1 MGWKAARLTD
11 EVKDLGANLDSILEG
26 CEEKRVERESER
38 TTSGQVVCWD
48 LEAAIH
54 EVSTES
60 DFLPPRL
67 VGERNTF
74 LPLPSTVL
82 LPPSSNLS
90 RHLTASRLE
99 INLLGH
105 PYSSP
110 YTS

>member
-74 LPLPSTVL
+74 LPSGACQALSSYHHLPTFRGTSHL
-82 LPPSSNLS
+82 LDS
-90 RHLTASRLE
+90 R
-99 INLLGH
+99 
-105 PYSSP
+105 
-110 YTS
+110 